1 MLFEPPHICEMQQPK
16 ASTEGFSR
24 ELSMEQG
31 PVILPISSG
40 LTPSPAAG
48 YSKTSV
54 DFSGCRVGPLALS
67 EALAIETLT
76 SLERREVLTSSH
88 LFVAVPLPSFPS
100 HFSWCSKDRDTSAEQ
115 GKRDE
120 PECAAVAATCEG
132 VCALRSARRL
142 ENPGGGLEKMESG
155 GAWSPGHF
163 SISAVRLWSRP
174 QAPGGFWRLP
184 A

>member
-1 MLFEPPHICEMQQPK
+1 
-16 ASTEGFSR
+16 
-24 ELSMEQG
+24 MEQG

-54 DFSGCRVGPLALS
+54 DFSGCRVGPLSLS

-76 SLERREVLTSSH
+76 SLERRGVLTSSH

-100 HFSWCSKDRDTSAEQ
+100 HFSWCSKDRSTSAEQ

-132 VCALRSARRL
+132 VCALSSARRL
-142 ENPGGGLEKMESG
+142 ENPGGGLEKMEWR

-163 SISAVRLWSRP
+163 SISAVRLWSRL